1 MSFDSGLS
9 GDQEGDT
16 LMDTQRR
23 KFLKI
28 AGVTALAGI
37 SAPAVIKLTSSP
49 ALASSEE
56 HGEAAGH
63 TAPAEAHTAEGH
75 GVEQAPSGL
84 RLGMLIDM
92 RKLYGRPDLMDK
104 AVAACHKVHN
114 VPHIEGKKS
123 EIKWLW
129 HAPFENVFP
138 EHSSYHESKI
148 TEENDYMVLCNHCDE
163 PPCVRV
169 CPTKATFRDAKT
181 GIVAMDFHRCIGCRF
196 CMMGCPYGARSFNW
210 MDPRPYIKEYNA
222 DFPTRMRGVVEKCN
236 FCGER
241 LALGQEPACV
251 EAVKEVGAFVFG
263 DLNDPNSE
271 IRQRLA
277 QDHTIQRKPS
287 LGTKPSVFYIV

>member
-1 MSFDSGLS
+1 
-9 GDQEGDT
+9 
-16 LMDTQRR
+16 MDNQRR

-28 AGVTALAGI
+28 AGATALAGI
-37 SAPAVIKLTSSP
+37 SAPVVVKLTSSP
-49 ALASSEE
+49 AFASSEVNGE
-56 HGEAAGH
+56 QATHG
-63 TAPAEAHTAEGH
+63 APADAHLVEGSGTDDMPT
-75 GVEQAPSGL
+75 GV

-92 RKLYGRPDLMDK
+92 RKLYGRPDLLDK
-104 AVAACHKVHN
+104 AALACHKVHN
-114 VPHIEGKKS
+114 VPHIDSKKN
-123 EIKWLW
+123 EIKWIW
-129 HAPFENVFP
+129 HAPFKNVFM
-138 EHSSYHESKI
+138 EHSSYHESK
-148 TEENDYMVLCNHCDE
+148 TTRDNDYFALCNHCNE

-169 CPTKATFRDAKT
+169 CPTKATFRDEKT

-210 MDPRPYIKEYNA
+210 MDPRPYITEYNP

-251 EAVKEVGAFVFG
+251 EAVKEVGAMVFG

-271 IRQRLA
+271 IRQIL
-277 QDHTIQRKPS
+277 DKEHTIQRKPS